1 LEVNLLS
8 GPIDIVRAFHNAF
21 RRDVS
26 QIDAST
32 FKLARNGGDLS
43 PVFDRLR
50 MVDEILDYH
59 ARGEEVAVFPA
70 VDKLTPLVAR
80 AYLLDH
86 RELDTM
92 LNVLETMRKTPDA
105 LITARATAVLE
116 SHLRIHLDK
125 EDAHLY
131 PILRERTTASEQT
144 SIVGLMSSKVPPERF
159 PALVQWLLP
168 LLDFDDRVVITEG
181 WMKLMPPQVFA
192 KLKPLMRKVTGEDW
206 IELARRIPNLESK

>member
-1 LEVNLLS
+1 LEVNRLS
-8 GPIDIVRAFHNAF
+8 GPIDVIRSIHNAF

-26 QIDAST
+26 QIDASV
-32 FKLARNGGDLS
+32 FKLARDGGELN

-50 MVDEILDYH
+50 TVAEILDYH
-59 ARGEEVAVFPA
+59 AQGEESAVFPA

-92 LNVLETMRKTPDA
+92 VNRLETMRSKPDP

-125 EDAHLY
+125 EDIHLY
-131 PILRERTTASEQT
+131 PILRERTTESEQA
-144 SIVGLMSSKVPPERF
+144 SIVGLMSRKVPPEKF
-159 PALVQWLLP
+159 PTLVQWLLP
-168 LLDFDDRVVITEG
+168 LLDFEDRLVVTEG
-181 WMKLMPPQVFA
+181 WLKLMPPPVFA
-192 KLKPLMRKVTGEDW
+192 GLKPLMKKIMVQDW
-206 IELARRIPNLESK
+206 VELTRRIPNLENK

>member
-1 LEVNLLS
+1 LEVNRLS
-8 GPIDIVRAFHNAF
+8 GPIDIIRSIHNAF

-26 QIDAST
+26 QIDASV
-32 FKLARNGGDLS
+32 FKLARDGGDLT

-50 MVDEILDYH
+50 TVAEILDYH
-59 ARGEEVAVFPA
+59 AQGEESAVFPA

-92 LNVLETMRKTPDA
+92 VNRLETMRSKPDP

-125 EDAHLY
+125 EDIHLY
-131 PILRERTTASEQT
+131 PILRERTTESEQA
-144 SIVGLMSSKVPPERF
+144 SIVGLMSRKVPPEKF
-159 PALVQWLLP
+159 PTLVQWLLP
-168 LLDFDDRVVITEG
+168 LLDFEDRLVVTEG
-181 WMKLMPPQVFA
+181 WLKLMPPPVFA
-192 KLKPLMRKVTGEDW
+192 GLKPLMKKIMAQDW
-206 IELARRIPNLESK
+206 VELTRRIPNLENK